1 MANLKAPSRR
11 RPMPLRGGSL
21 GSHRWPLVVL
31 CVVAIFIAF
40 SVVAP
45 SVGIF
50 GRSFYT
56 PESGF
61 TLDWYRET
69 LASSLVLK
77 ATMNTAIVVVGATL
91 IAIVSGVVLAWLV
104 SRTDVPFARLLSI
117 APIMPLFFPP
127 VVAAVAWVLLLS
139 PDVGLINGFLGAV
152 SGGAIGPISIYNVWG
167 VTWVVGIY
175 ITPYVYLTISNAFQ
189 QYDGAYE
196 EAARS
201 AGASTLTILSKVTI
215 PLLRPAIMAGAMLA
229 FISALADFS
238 IPQIIGKAGN
248 VNVYTTL
255 IYDFL
260 RRYPREIAPAAVLS
274 SIMVI
279 VTMSVLWLQRRML
292 RQRSRFVTMSGKGLR
307 RNRLSLGRWRWPLF
321 AGVVVYVLVTVILP
335 GFALINV
342 SLQKYWSGKLSLS
355 GLTLENFAW
364 LTDASSL
371 VTESLLNSGRLG
383 IIGATIGMLFAVLIA
398 HTVVRSRL
406 KGRGV
411 LDYLSTFPAAVPAT
425 VLGAG
430 LLIIYLGPPFALYGT
445 NVLLLIAYVAHYL
458 PQGTRTATAA
468 FQQGSS
474 EMDEA
479 SYVCGASW
487 LTTFRRV
494 AVPLIGPIIAGGWL
508 FLFVLMSRELSASAL
523 VASPS
528 TPVISVAILQLWSD
542 GSIPR
547 LAAVSLVVVALSAT
561 LTLVVQR
568 VGNLSG
574 AR

>member
-1 MANLKAPSRR
+1 MI
-11 RPMPLRGGSL
+11 
-21 GSHRWPLVVL
+21 VL
-31 CVVAIFIAF
+31 CIVAVFIVF

-50 GRSFYT
+50 GRSFYA
-56 PESGF
+56 PASGF

-69 LASSLVLK
+69 LASSIVLS
-77 ATMNTAIVVVGATL
+77 ATLNTAIVVVGATV
-91 IAIVSGVVLAWLV
+91 IALGSGVVLAWLV
-104 SRTDVPFARLLSI
+104 TRTDVPFVRFLSI

-127 VVAAVAWVLLLS
+127 VVGAVAWVLLLS
-139 PDVGLINGFLGAV
+139 PDVGLINGFLRAV
-152 SGGAIGPISIYNVWG
+152 SGGAIGPINIYNVWG
-167 VTWVVGIY
+167 VTWVIGIY
-175 ITPYVYLTISNAFQ
+175 TTPYVYLTVSNAFQ

-201 AGASTLTILSKVTI
+201 AGASTVTILRKITI
-215 PLLRPAIMAGAMLA
+215 PLLRPAIMASAMLA

-238 IPQIIGKAGN
+238 IPQIVGKAGN

-274 SIMVI
+274 SIMVV
-279 VTMSVLWLQRRML
+279 VTLGVLWFQRRML

-321 AGVVVYVLVTVILP
+321 AGVVGYVLVAVILP
-335 GFALINV
+335 VFALINV
-342 SLQKYWSGKLSLS
+342 SLQNYWSGKISLG
-355 GLTLENFAW
+355 GLTLENFTW
-364 LTDASSL
+364 LTDGSSL
-371 VTESLLNSGRLG
+371 VTTSLLNSGRLG
-383 IIGATIGMLFAVLIA
+383 AIGATVGMLMAVLIA
-398 HTVVRSRL
+398 YTVVRSRL

-430 LLIIYLGPPFALYGT
+430 LLIVYLGPPFALYGS

-487 LTTFRRV
+487 PTTFRRI

-528 TPVISVAILQLWSD
+528 TPVISVAILQLWND

-547 LAAVSLVVVALSAT
+547 LAAVSLVVVALSAI
-561 LTLVVQR
+561 LTLIVQR
-568 VGNLSG
+568 VGNFKG
-574 AR
+574 AQ